1 MSEVYDPIT
10 QECAACGA
18 LIDITDEEPLGLM
31 HCPGCG
37 VAMRVH
43 RCFGNFEPVEV
54 LGAGGMGAVYRA
66 MDISLNRSV
75 ALKLLRREYSEHPEV
90 TKQFEHE
97 AAVTALINHPNVV
110 KVYSTGTDHGIFY
123 IAMELVDKGSLD
135 DLMTLQ
141 GKVSE
146 AQVLEVGIQVAQ
158 GLRAAYRQGLIHRDI
173 KPGNILFAQA
183 HHAKIVDFGLAAPIN
198 ASGAVAGEVWGTPYY
213 VAPEKLD
220 QPPTEDFRSDI
231 YSLGATL
238 FHALAGRPPYEATD
252 ASMVALKHL
261 KSQPVSLAAFAPEV
275 STRTAF
281 VINKTLAKDAENRQQ
296 SYDELIEQLEY
307 ARNELL
313 TRVTHQKQHVRR
325 QTRVVVGDQGNQV
338 ALSVITIIM
347 LVLLGGGGYLIY
359 KNRDRI
365 FPTVSNEDAV
375 MTPGQRTLQAT
386 QQEKPRYED
395 ARRMM
400 VQAKSPEDAQKA
412 AAAFRKLEEEGKL
425 QQPMLNWTTLHAG
438 LASLIAGDLDGA
450 KADFE
455 RLAKREPIS
464 QDPVDLKLSEFFKT
478 VATEMAKED
487 APSVETGTLFA
498 RDNYEAIGPL
508 IFALKSWELGEFDN
522 AIKLFAEFDRGKPE
536 VPDAWINDYKALAE
550 AYPKN
555 FENYR
560 EFNDMTKT
568 LTNPVKIKEQLP
580 KLQQT
585 LDGLTLRGALA
596 KKGKS
601 TIRRLKQ
608 EVADFE
614 EAKAKEEAEMF
625 ASDAD
630 TLKEAEKKV
639 QPLVAEYKFDDARDE
654 VAKTAVITDQGKAK
668 KKDVI
673 NKYDWLSGFKSTLTG
688 DVGTAP
694 WTGAVARKTG
704 APVTGSV
711 TDTNETGVVMK
722 VGAATVTIP
731 WNDVSLDSLIA
742 IALSF
747 CKPDMPA
754 DRLGDRYW
762 LIGVFSAVEG
772 RLPDATKYFGMA
784 IEKKPS
790 YKAELRGFP
799 EVPAPTDAK

>member
-10 QECAACGA
+10 QECPACGA

-66 MDISLNRSV
+66 TDISLNRSV
-75 ALKLLRREYSEHPEV
+75 ALKLLRREYSEHPEI

-110 KVYSTGTDHGIFY
+110 KVYSTGTDHGVFY

-146 AQVLEVGIQVAQ
+146 AQVLELGIQVAQ
-158 GLRAAYRQGLIHRDI
+158 GLRAAYQQGLIHRDI

-183 HHAKIVDFGLAAPIN
+183 HHAKMVDFGLAAPISD
-198 ASGAVAGEVWGTPYY
+198 AGEVAGEVWGTPYY

-220 QPPTEDFRSDI
+220 QPPMEDFRSDI

-281 VINKTLAKDAENRQQ
+281 VINKTLSKEPGARQQ

-313 TRVTHQKQHVRR
+313 TKVSSQRQKVRR
-325 QTRVVVGDQGNQV
+325 QATRVVVGDQGNQT
-338 ALSVITIIM
+338 ALSFITIIM
-347 LVLLGGGGYLIY
+347 LLLLAGGGYLVY
-359 KNRDRI
+359 KNRERL
-365 FPTVSNEDAV
+365 FPKTQGEDLS
-375 MTPGQRTLQAT
+375 MTPGQRALEAKQK
-386 QQEKPRYED
+386 EKPRYED
-395 ARRMM
+395 ARRLM
-400 VQAKSPEDAQKA
+400 VQSKSPEEAQKA
-412 AAAFRKLEEEGKL
+412 AEAFRKLEAEGKL

-438 LASLIAGDLDGA
+438 VASLIAGDLDGA
-450 KADFE
+450 KTDFE
-455 RLAKREPIS
+455 KLAKREPIS
-464 QDPVDLKLSEFFKT
+464 QDPVDLKMSEFFKT
-478 VATEMAKED
+478 VATEIAKEEP
-487 APSVETGTLFA
+487 PSVETGTLFS
-498 RDNYEAIGPL
+498 RENYESVAPF

-522 AIKLFAEFDRGKPE
+522 AIKLFSEFDRSRPE
-536 VPDAWINDYKALAE
+536 EPDMWINDYKTLAE
-550 AYPKN
+550 TYPKN
-555 FENYR
+555 FEQYR
-560 EFNDMTKT
+560 DFNEMTKT
-568 LTNPVKIKEQLP
+568 LTNPEKIKEQIP
-580 KLQQT
+580 KLEQT
-585 LDGLTLRGALA
+585 LAALTLRGALA

-601 TIRRLKQ
+601 TMRRLKQ
-608 EVADFE
+608 EVTEFE
-614 EAKAKEEAEMF
+614 EAKAKEEADMF
-625 ASDAD
+625 ASDSD
-630 TLKEAEKKV
+630 TLAEAEKTVK
-639 QPLVAEYKFDDARDE
+639 PLVAKYQFDEARE
-654 VAKTAVITDQGKAK
+654 SVSKTQVITDKGKAK

-673 NKYDWLSGFKSTLTG
+673 NKYEWLSGFKSTLTG

-694 WTGAVARKTG
+694 YNGSVARKVG
-704 APVTGSV
+704 VPVTGSV

-722 VGAATVTIP
+722 VGVATVTIP

-742 IALSF
+742 IATAY
-747 CKPDMPA
+747 CKADLPA
-754 DRLGDRYW
+754 DRLGDRLW
-762 LIGVFSAVEG
+762 LIGVFAAVEG
-772 RLPDATKYFGMA
+772 KMAEATKYFGKA

-790 YKAELRGFP
+790 YKAELKVFP
-799 EVPAPTDAK
+799 EVPPPA

>member
-1 MSEVYDPIT
+1 MSELYEPIT

-66 MDISLNRSV
+66 QDISLNRSV
-75 ALKLLRREYSEHPEV
+75 ALKLLRREYSEHPEI

-110 KVYSTGTDHGIFY
+110 KVFSTGTDHGVFY

-141 GKVSE
+141 GKVGE

-183 HHAKIVDFGLAAPIN
+183 HHAKMVDFGLAAPITD
-198 ASGAVAGEVWGTPYY
+198 AGEVAGEVWGTPYY

-220 QPPTEDFRSDI
+220 RPPMEDFRSDI

-281 VINKTLAKDAENRQQ
+281 VINKTLSKEPGDRQQ

-313 TRVTHQKQHVRR
+313 TKVAVRSQKVRR
-325 QTRVVVGDQGNQV
+325 ASRVVVGDQGNQT
-338 ALSVITIIM
+338 ALSVITVIM
-347 LVLLGGGGYLIY
+347 LLLLGVGGYFVY
-359 KNRDRI
+359 QNRERI
-365 FPTVSNEDAV
+365 FPKNELDSV
-375 MTPGQRTLQAT
+375 GMTPGQQALQAKLK
-386 QQEKPRYED
+386 EKPRYED
-395 ARRMM
+395 ARRLM
-400 VQAKSPEDAQKA
+400 VQSKSPEEAQKA
-412 AAAFRKLEEEGKL
+412 AADFRKLEAEGKL
-425 QQPMLNWTTLHAG
+425 VQPMLNWTTLHAG

-455 RLAKREPIS
+455 KLAKREPIS
-464 QDPVDLKLSEFFKT
+464 QDPVDLKMSEFFKT
-478 VATEMAKED
+478 VATEMAKD
-487 APSVETGTLFA
+487 DPPSVEIGTLFS
-498 RDNYEAIGPL
+498 RENYECIGPL
-508 IFALKSWELGEFDN
+508 IFALKSWEMGEFDN
-522 AIKLFAEFDRGKPE
+522 AIKLFGEFDRSRPE
-536 VPDAWINDYKALAE
+536 DPDTWVADYKTLAE

-568 LTNPVKIKEQLP
+568 LTNPEKIKDQLP
-580 KLQQT
+580 KLEQT
-585 LDGLTLRGALA
+585 LAGLTLRGALA

-608 EVADFE
+608 EVSDFE
-614 EAKAKEEAEMF
+614 EAKAKEEADMF
-625 ASDAD
+625 ASDTD
-630 TLKEAEKKV
+630 TLKEAEKAV
-639 QPLVAEYKFDDARDE
+639 IPLVAQYKFDEARASVE
-654 VAKTAVITDQGKAK
+654 KVQVITDKGKAK
-668 KKDVI
+668 KKDTV
-673 NKYDWLSGFKSTLTG
+673 NKYEWLNSFKSTLTG

-694 WTGAVARKTG
+694 YNGAVARKVG
-704 APVTGSV
+704 VPVTGSV
-711 TDTNETGVVMK
+711 TDTNDTGVVMK

-731 WNDVSLDSLIA
+731 WNDVSIDSLIA
-742 IALSF
+742 IAQTY
-747 CKPDMPA
+747 CKADLPA
-754 DRLGDRYW
+754 DRLGDRLW
-762 LIGVFSAVEG
+762 LIGVFAAVEG
-772 RLPDATKYFGMA
+772 KLPEATKYFGLA
-784 IEKKPS
+784 IAKKAS
-790 YKAELRGFP
+790 YKVELKVFP
-799 EVPAPTDAK
+799 EVPPPGA